1 MDRFDQNGI
10 IEGYNIFYRTS
21 RNLTTATNDDM
32 LFYNE
37 TFEKKLY
44 TPSSKDG
51 DTFRFDITGLE
62 GGKDYDVVVQAFTSK
77 GVGPGSEI
85 EIEKAEK
92 G

>member
-21 RNLTTATNDDM
+21 RNLTNATNDDM

-51 DTFRFDITGLE
+51 DTFRFDVTGLE

-85 EIEKAEK
+85 EIEKTEK